1 MELENNSAKGFEGPE
16 VESIVRYDIVFI
28 VA

>member
-1 MELENNSAKGFEGPE
+1 MELENNSAKDFEGPE
-16 VESIVRYDIVFI
+16 VESIVRYDTLFI

>member
-16 VESIVRYDIVFI
+16 VESIVRDDTVFI